1 MSANEIRMVQ
11 NSHIQSLLHYLKSI
25 RQSYLSTTS
34 SKKPGKQ
41 QQQQQK
47 PSLEN
52 SAAAFLPTSKTLT
65 DTDRDSIDSS
75 TALLLRDLSSSITN
89 LQSAESLRQ
98 DTEAQLLRKKYGRP
112 GGGAL
117 WRWAGGGGGET
128 GREEE
133 EGKTKE
139 QLAAENSARTIRSM
153 RESVLWFLRRRLEAA
168 AEVQRG
174 MVEKRIER
182 VREREKSVLYK
193 VQQQQQ
199 QQQEKKQYALQESG
213 QSSLDAQN
221 QSPIYDTAADLSA
234 ADAAAIETQLS
245 PAQLQLFA
253 EENDSMLRQYEDA
266 LSKVQYISPCPL
278 PLVPPPKQKT
288 KKKANSIE
296 MRKNRSSKYPPYSKR
311 SSATSQRKKS
321 SSAN

>member
-1 MSANEIRMVQ
+1 MVQ

-199 QQQEKKQYALQESG
+199 EKKQYALQESG